1 MSVQPRSAHALH
13 VGGVKPLGT
22 CLDLE
27 LDLLSLGKRLEPF
40 HADRGEVNEDVFA
53 PLLLDEAV
61 TLGIIE
67 PFHFPFGH
75 CDCLQQ
81 VDRFHGTGAEHAS

>member
-27 LDLLSLGKRLEPF
+27 LDLLSLGKCLEPF

-53 PLLLDEAV
+53 PSCSMKPYPLASLN
-61 TLGIIE
+61 
-67 PFHFPFGH
+67 HFTFPLAIAS
-75 CDCLQQ
+75 CLQPM
-81 VDRFHGTGAEHAS
+81 